1 MQHLRIVT
9 LNLWAQ
15 HGLWPMRAAAI
26 QAELLAQAPAVVALQ
41 EVLGFSGGRTQ
52 LDELCARLPPEL
64 YPYRAHGPACALPGE
79 RTFGNALLS
88 RFPILV
94 QRNLALP
101 NPRRREPR
109 ALLCTL
115 LALPAGHL
123 PVFVTHLDWE
133 LDGSP
138 ARCQQVRFIADQI
151 DAFIAAAPRPPG
163 SPQPGAAQA
172 DVLPAILAGEKIAA
186 LAVTEPSG
194 GSDVASLKTTA
205 IREGDHYVVNG
216 EKTFIT
222 SGIRADY
229 LTVAVRTNP
238 ADKGAGGISFLLVE
252 GDTPG
257 LTRTPLK
264 KMGWWVSDT
273 AHLYFENCR
282 VPVANLIG
290 EENQGFRLIMRNF
303 NSERLG
309 LAASAYG
316 FAKVCFEDALAWAR
330 ERKTFGQPLIE
341 RQVVRHK
348 LVDMAMKIDAVRAW
362 LEDLTWR
369 AEHQTTDANLLVAQ
383 ICMLKNLSTQTM
395 QFCADQAV
403 QMLGGMGYMRG
414 ERVERIYRDVK
425 VYMIGGGAEEIM
437 KDLAARQMRF

>member
-1 MQHLRIVT
+1 M
-9 LNLWAQ
+9 LNTQPNPNYYTPEHEQFRRTIQEFVAREIAPFINDWEEAEEFPRELYRKAAEI
-15 HGLWPMRAAAI
+15 GLLGLGYPEEFGGTPVDGFYSIIASEELARA
-26 QAELLAQAPAVVALQ
+26 
-41 EVLGFSGGRTQ
+41 GSGG
-52 LDELCARLPPEL
+52 LMAS
-64 YPYRAHGPACALPGE
+64 
-79 RTFGNALLS
+79 LLS
-88 RFPILV
+88 HSISAPPIL
-94 QRNLALP
+94 A
-101 NPRRREPR
+101 
-109 ALLCTL
+109 
-115 LALPAGHL
+115 AGSAEMKAH
-123 PVFVTHLDWE
+123 
-133 LDGSP
+133 
-138 ARCQQVRFIADQI
+138 
-151 DAFIAAAPRPPG
+151 
-163 SPQPGAAQA
+163 
-172 DVLPAILAGEKIAA
+172 VLPQVLAGEKIAA
-186 LAVTEPSG
+186 LAVTEPAG

-205 IREGDHYVVNG
+205 IRSGDHYMVNG

-252 GDTPG
+252 GNTPG

-282 VPVANLIG
+282 VPAANLIG

-309 LAASAYG
+309 LAAGAYG

-341 RQVVRHK
+341 RQVIRHK

-403 QMLGGMGYMRG
+403 QILGGMGYMRG
-414 ERVERIYRDVK
+414 ERAERIYRDVK

-437 KDLAARQMRF
+437 KDLAARQMKF